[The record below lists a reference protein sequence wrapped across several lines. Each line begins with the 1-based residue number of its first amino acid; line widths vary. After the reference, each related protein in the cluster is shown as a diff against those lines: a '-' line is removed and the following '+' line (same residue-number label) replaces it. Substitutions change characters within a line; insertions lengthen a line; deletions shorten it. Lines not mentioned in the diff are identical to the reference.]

1 MQVNKK
7 MTSTVRF
14 NASSAIKTS
23 FQQHYSPCIRNGSG
37 SQRQKS
43 SLKVRHWAETM
54 KMHMRISKVGNI

>member
-23 FQQHYSPCIRNGSG
+23 FQQHYSPCIRNG
-37 SQRQKS
+37 R
-43 SLKVRHWAETM
+43 VRE
-54 KMHMRISKVGNI
+54 SKAKKLIEGAPLG